1 MVPFPY
7 GTVSILGGSV
17 STAHSRDAGD
27 HMRSPGIR
35 GVARRA
41 GVSTTT
47 ISRVLNGSPAV
58 SPETARRVWEA
69 AQALGFRVN
78 AIGRSLAT
86 GRSRVVGMLIPTL
99 TNPVFS
105 GSVTGFGRE
114 AERAG
119 FGVLLAASDY
129 DPQREL
135 GVVEMF
141 LSQRVEGMALT
152 LTVPSAPVLKTVR
165 QAGVP
170 VVLLYNNVPRRL
182 GVSSVCVDDRRL
194 ARELV
199 GLILRAGHT
208 RVMMVTGKFA
218 SSDRARRR
226 YEGYVAAMR
235 DAGLKPMPPIEV
247 PYLEGNVGLA
257 LQPVMTGADPP
268 TALFCSNDLLAIS
281 VIDALRSL
289 GLEVPGHVSV
299 AGVDG
304 IEVGR
309 FLHPRL
315 TTVELPT
322 VEMGRNAWRV
332 LARQFEDKISPGP
345 RFLTYRIDPGG
356 TVRSLGAAADA
367 AHD

>member
-1 MVPFPY
+1 
-7 GTVSILGGSV
+7 
-17 STAHSRDAGD
+17 
-27 HMRSPGIR
+27 MRSPGIR
-35 GVARRA
+35 EVARRA
-41 GVSTTT
+41 RASITTT
-47 ISRVLNGSPAV
+47 SRVLNGSPAV
-58 SPETARRVWEA
+58 SPETARRVREA

-105 GSVTGFGRE
+105 GSVTGFARE

-129 DPQREL
+129 DPQREID
-135 GVVEMF
+135 VVEMF

-152 LTVPSAPVLKTVR
+152 LTVPSAPVLKMVR

-170 VVLLYNNVPRRL
+170 VVLLYNNVPRQL
-182 GVSSVCVDDRRL
+182 GVSSVCVDDHRL

-199 GLILRAGHT
+199 SLILRAGHA

-235 DAGLKPMPPIEV
+235 GAGLKPMPPIEV
-247 PYLEGNVGLA
+247 PYLESNVGLF
-257 LQPVMTGADPP
+257 LRPIMTGADPP

-289 GLEVPGHVSV
+289 GLDVPRHVSV

-315 TTVELPT
+315 TTVVLPT
-322 VEMGRNAWRV
+322 VEMGQNAWQV
-332 LARQFEDKISPGP
+332 LVRQFEDKVPPGP
-345 RFLTYRIDPGG
+345 QFLPYRIDPGG
-356 TVRSLGAAADA
+356 TVHPLGAVVPPTHSRSPHAMRQ
-367 AHD
+367 